1 MGENGKD
8 FDELMQVSLITL
20 AAINQMG
27 IVFHHVFYGSI
38 LGKTIYLSLFLLSVS
53 TWGIVI
59 KKISDLRVERK
70 RAVEFKRLFNQM
82 EGDIVALS
90 QEGIIP
96 ANSLARLFVSAYEEL
111 RLWATLDREH
121 NCIVADRPVIPALE
135 RTLDRAIEIEKGVW
149 ERGTTFLA
157 TTASSAPLLGLL
169 GTVWGIYMAFQDM
182 GNTDNASL
190 STVAPALAE
199 ALLTTVAGLLV
210 AIPAVFAHNGILRAV
225 RNIENQLE
233 SFANEIINHFDR
245 QVVVGGNSANRNS
258 PKILARKK
266 PNVAAKSAVPK

>member
-1 MGENGKD
+1 
-8 FDELMQVSLITL
+8 MQASLIAL
-20 AAINQMG
+20 VAVNQIG
-27 IVFHHVFYGSI
+27 NVFHHVFTGSL
-38 LGKTIYLSLFLLSVS
+38 LGKLIYLSLFLLSVA
-53 TWGIVI
+53 TWSII
-59 KKISDLRVERK
+59 LKKISDLRAERK
-70 RAVEFKRLFNQM
+70 RAGEFRTLFNRL

-96 ANSLARLFVSAYEEL
+96 ANSPARLFVSAYEEL

-169 GTVWGIYMAFQDM
+169 GTVWGIYMAFQEM
-182 GNTDNASL
+182 GNTDSASL

-245 QVVVGGNSANRNS
+245 QVVVGANPANRTV
-258 PKILARKK
+258 PKIVTRKK
-266 PNVAAKSAVPK
+266 TNVPAKSALPK